1 MHEILGNLPN
11 CMAVADDV
19 ILFATSFDTMY
30 DTLDKALNRF
40 LEGDV
45 TLNKQKCKL
54 FINKVE
60 FFAFG
65 FSENGIAPS
74 QT

>member
-1 MHEILGNLPN
+1 
-11 CMAVADDV
+11 
-19 ILFATSFDTMY
+19 MY

-40 LEGDV
+40 LECDV

-60 FFAFG
+60 LFAFG
-65 FSENGIAPS
+65 FSENGITPS